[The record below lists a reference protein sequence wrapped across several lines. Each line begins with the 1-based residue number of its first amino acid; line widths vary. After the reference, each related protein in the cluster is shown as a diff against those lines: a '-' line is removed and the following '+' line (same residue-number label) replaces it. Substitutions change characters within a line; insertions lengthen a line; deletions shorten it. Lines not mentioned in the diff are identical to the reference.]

1 MLYNILARANILIME
16 VFIMTSIKR
25 RIASFVAAF
34 AMIGSVTVPSVS
46 KYITNDTAIVAN
58 AYTQEGNVNFYVYVA
73 PNTTIYKS
81 YSTGSAQVTKTK
93 DILKSHAIR
102 FASTPNGTWYYLSDR
117 YGWVHS
123 SNTSSTVSGLNK
135 RARLKPGTR
144 IRSSYSTNSS
154 IKASISNYDYYSYI
168 TVTNV
173 TTNYKGEMWY
183 YSKYDNGWVRSDCI
197 ASWA

>member
-1 MLYNILARANILIME
+1 
-16 VFIMTSIKR
+16 MTSIKR

-34 AMIGSVTVPSVS
+34 AMIGSVAVPSVS

-58 AYTQEGNVNFYVYVA
+58 ADYVGKIDFYVYVG
-73 PNTTIYKS
+73 PNTIIYKS
-81 YSTGSAQVTKTK
+81 YSTSNGQVTKTK
-93 DILKSHAIR
+93 DILKSHATYV
-102 FASTPNGTWYYLSDR
+102 AATPNGTWYYLSDR
-117 YGWVHS
+117 YGWVRS
-123 SNTSSTVSGLNK
+123 ESTSSTVSGLNK

-183 YSKYDNGWVRSDCI
+183 YSKYDKGWVRSDCI